1 MKYYTKKETKI
12 QVFEGKETEFINYSP
27 KNEFERL
34 YYLHPPPEP
43 TIEGKVK
50 HLIIKLFEQL
60 EAERQGRLKYHFDP
74 HEFLI
79 VQEVDSSIRDKMLS
93 MLANTLAY
101 YPKELRTIHEQ
112 DIRTYIETFET
123 KEPLKTEPNTK
134 DFQLSNLIT
143 HNNSTKI
150 VEAIK
155 IQYKNI
161 KGKRLKLLLIALQ
174 ELNLIPTE
182 RIATTFHN
190 CCKKE
195 FNWDIA
201 SYSAMND
208 TIYNELTDKTELEG
222 MKQFIKNIIGTN

>member
-34 YYLHPPPEP
+34 YYLQPPPEP
-43 TIEGKVK
+43 TIEGQVK
-50 HLIIKLFEQL
+50 QLIIKMFEQL
-60 EAERQGRLKYHFDP
+60 EAERQGPLKYHFDP
-74 HEFLI
+74 HEFLR
-79 VQEVDSSIRDKMLS
+79 VQEVDSNIRDKILS

-112 DIRTYIETFET
+112 DIRAYIETFET
-123 KEPLKTEPNTK
+123 KQPLKTEPNTK

-174 ELNLIPTE
+174 ELDLIPKE
-182 RIATTFHN
+182 RSATAFYK
-190 CCKKE
+190 CCEKE

-201 SYSAMND
+201 TYEAMNNYH
-208 TIYNELTDKTELEG
+208 YNERTDKTELKD
-222 MKQFIKNIIGTN
+222 MKEFINNIICTN